1 MKVSVLNLTLNTG
14 IVILLYK
21 ASGVLTVF
29 FFHRRVLSTYS
40 IQQEIAFHWLSYFI
54 NQRTKGRFLNKM
66 STYKQSG
73 IHKPLLITLFIHILY
88 VAVHQGMLNMK
99 TSKQKQQQAVYYR
112 FKLWQI
118 SPTRHLLEKL
128 SELLLFSCL
137 R

>member
-40 IQQEIAFHWLSYFI
+40 IQQEIAFHWLSYVI

-73 IHKPLLITLFIHILY
+73 IYKPLLITLFIHILY

-99 TSKQKQQQAVYYR
+99 TSK
-112 FKLWQI
+112 
-118 SPTRHLLEKL
+118 
-128 SELLLFSCL
+128 
-137 R
+137 